1 MKEENIKVNFF
12 VLDKNYTT
20 QCNSIKFGDFGK
32 IIGTNKELALND
44 LFDQFEIDLDRML
57 GL

>member
-1 MKEENIKVNFF
+1 MIETIH
-12 VLDKNYTT
+12 
-20 QCNSIKFGDFGK
+20 GK
-32 IIGTNKELALND
+32 IVGTNDEMDIND